1 MHISIKANSSGTT
14 SAGLFNYLDKE
25 NEIKDAEINL
35 FNYNN
40 DIDNFA
46 TTEMVNESS
55 LFFNQDIENGN
66 EKFVDNKEAVDMIDG
81 NRGDTKLDD
90 ANFYLLNISPSK
102 NELEHIQNLVNE
114 ELIKNGI
121 SKKDQSLLEN
131 NKQIATLRNEI
142 THQYLRFY
150 TREVMKDYVEN
161 FKQTTFINPNKL
173 PTDWEMRKINDF
185 ANRALKNLMIDKKD
199 ENYQSKKNEIMETK
213 ALEKGFDLSKRAMNE
228 SDILWYAKV
237 EQTRTYKADDK
248 WVIENKKK
256 FKQIENFRREGKN
269 IEAEAVA
276 RTLKKDNVT
285 NLNVVEGM
293 QKGGLQYHAHVV
305 VSRHE
310 KNVKDKRFKKSLN
323 PLTNQ
328 RGGKQFGKEQ
338 TFGFNRSEF
347 FKTVE
352 KSFDQTFK
360 YERKLEQSYEYRNS
374 KKKFVNNSKAIS
386 KVLANNLN
394 PSSKIINHIVK
405 DARQELRKGMGLNEI
420 DKLNPRKM
428 LSREMGVNIPLKI
441 PATKIQALSMTVNL
455 IKNTVSKVID
465 AGIGR

>member
-1 MHISIKANSSGTT
+1 MHISIKANTSGTT

-35 FNYNN
+35 FNYND
-40 DIDNFA
+40 DIDTFA
-46 TTEMVNESS
+46 ATELVNETS
-55 LFFNQDIENGN
+55 LFFNQEFENGN
-66 EKFVDNKEAVDMIDG
+66 EKFADNREAVDMIDA

-90 ANFYLLNISPSK
+90 TNYYLINISPSK
-102 NELEHIQNLVNE
+102 DELEHIQNLVNE
-114 ELIKNGI
+114 ELEKNGI
-121 SKKDQSLLEN
+121 SKKDQIILEN
-131 NKQIATLRNEI
+131 SKQIASLRNDL
-142 THQYLRFY
+142 TNQYMRIY
-150 TREVMKDYVEN
+150 TREVMKSYVEN
-161 FKQTTFINPNKL
+161 FNQTTFVNPDKL
-173 PTDWEMRKINDF
+173 PSDWEMRKINDF
-185 ANRALKNLMIDKKD
+185 ASRALKNINIDKKD
-199 ENYQSKKNEIMETK
+199 EQYQFKKNEIMEAK
-213 ALEKGFDLSKRAMNE
+213 ALEKGFDLSKRPMNE

-237 EQTRTYKADDK
+237 EQTRTYKPDDK

-256 FKQIENFRREGKN
+256 FKEIEQLQKVGKH
-269 IEAEAVA
+269 IQAEAVA

-293 QKGGLQYHAHVV
+293 QKGGLQYHSHVV

-338 TFGFNRSEF
+338 TFGFNRNEF
-347 FKTVE
+347 FNTAE
-352 KSFDQTFK
+352 KNFDQTFK

-374 KKKFVNNSKAIS
+374 KKKLVNNSKEIS
-386 KVLANNLN
+386 KVLANKIN
-394 PSSKIINHIVK
+394 PSSKIINHITK

-428 LSREMGVNIPLKI
+428 LNKQLGVNIPLKI
-441 PATKIQALSMTVNL
+441 PATKVQALSMAVNL
-455 IKNTVSKVID
+455 IKNTISKVID
-465 AGIGR
+465 TGIGR